1 MRGASTGIPIH
12 LCHPSRPHSS
22 VSPDRSCSSL
32 EREYQRTSLFCTRKT
47 HRPPSSH
54 SGEAGPVGA
63 TGSLA
68 EGKGR
73 ELQKG
78 CGRDPG
84 DGEAVWREEMAVRSP
99 RGPQTLTNAEGRRH
113 IHLVAPIPSPGRG
126 SPREGSQEEGRPCT
140 LSVLQGR
147 GQHSRPRASTSRPPA
162 PLTPKSAGRGA
173 GRAFEDAG
181 HPAPRGTHVPLRP
194 TPAPSAL
201 PLLQATRPSVLPARP
216 ALLGPNVSH
225 GESLPGRGFLA
236 SQAEQRRVQE
246 GHPRPHQA
254 SCLQAE
260 GEASPR
266 WRVCCSGQ
274 ETLSGLA

>member
-1 MRGASTGIPIH
+1 MES
-12 LCHPSRPHSS
+12 
-22 VSPDRSCSSL
+22 
-32 EREYQRTSLFCTRKT
+32 EYQRTSLFCTRKT

-54 SGEAGPVGA
+54 SEEAGPAGA
-63 TGSLA
+63 MGSLA

-99 RGPQTLTNAEGRRH
+99 RGPQTLTHAAEGRSH
-113 IHLVAPIPSPGRG
+113 INLVAHVPSPGRG
-126 SPREGSQEEGRPCT
+126 SPREGSQEEGRLCT

-162 PLTPKSAGRGA
+162 PLTLERRAGA
-173 GRAFEDAG
+173 GRAFGDAR
-181 HPAPRGTHVPLRP
+181 HPAPRGTQVPLRP
-194 TPAPSAL
+194 TPAPFAL
-201 PLLQATRPSVLPARP
+201 PLLQAARPSVLPARP
-216 ALLGPNVSH
+216 APLGPNVSH

-246 GHPRPHQA
+246 GHPRLHQA